1 MMYIYIYIYIYIYK
15 GGGTHTVACTAHLY
29 STKHTY
35 LTKSVRN
42 VEIAFLYIMKLV
54 KILSYNVTTLHFM
67 HDIYIRGEA
76 HIQLYVQ
83 LICTVPLQLFLFG
96 PLEV

>member
-1 MMYIYIYIYIYIYK
+1 MQPL
-15 GGGTHTVACTAHLY
+15 LY
-29 STKHTY
+29 FHYFFNIKFVIFFSKTY

-54 KILSYNVTTLHFM
+54 KILSYNVTTVHFM

-83 LICTVPLQLFLFG
+83 LICTVPNIQLFLFG
-96 PLEV
+96 PLEL